1 MVLKIRSLKYCK
13 IWRDKLAFVVV
24 WAVSSRE
31 EGCWIMVKNRSRG
44 WELPGGSIDQDEVP
58 EEAALREL
66 YEETGVLGTAKAIDS
81 KLLQGGHVVLVEID
95 IPVSPQPWKSLDDAI
110 EEVGWCLQIPDNS
123 AWGDDEIGR
132 IIDHDWSTSISL
144 GS

>member
-1 MVLKIRSLKYCK
+1 MVLQIRSLKYCK

-81 KLLQGGHVVLVEID
+81 KLIQGGHVVLVEID
-95 IPVSPQPWKSLDDAI
+95 IPVSPQPWKSLDGAI

-123 AWGDDEIGR
+123 AWEDDEIGR

>member
-1 MVLKIRSLKYCK
+1 
-13 IWRDKLAFVVV
+13 
-24 WAVSSRE
+24 
-31 EGCWIMVKNRSRG
+31 MVKNRSRG
-44 WELPGGSIDQDEVP
+44 WELPGGSIDQDEEP

-81 KLLQGGHVVLVEID
+81 NLIEGGHVVLIEID

-110 EEVGWCLQIPDNS
+110 EEVGWCLQLPDNS
-123 AWGDDEIGR
+123 AWGGDEIER
-132 IIDHDWSTSISL
+132 IINHDWSTSISL

>member
-81 KLLQGGHVVLVEID
+81 KLIQAKLN
-95 IPVSPQPWKSLDDAI
+95 WK
-110 EEVGWCLQIPDNS
+110 PKHTF
-123 AWGDDEIGR
+123 DEGLKKTIK
-132 IIDHDWSTSISL
+132 WSQK
-144 GS
+144 